1 MNSDDEKG
9 ERQQLLNKVIGLG
22 LIYTLAWASL
32 LAFVPSSPVLTIIDY
47 VMYFMSVFVI
57 ALPTHTVLK
66 FYIRNST
73 YTLVAAAV
81 VWAVWTFGMR
91 FLFIWLLGMVK
102 GN

>member
-1 MNSDDEKG
+1 MFSSNEKG
-9 ERQQLLNKVIGLG
+9 QKRQFLTGVLGLG
-22 LIYTLAWASL
+22 LIFTAVWSAL

-91 FLFIWLLGMVK
+91 FLFMWLLGMVK
-102 GN
+102 GS